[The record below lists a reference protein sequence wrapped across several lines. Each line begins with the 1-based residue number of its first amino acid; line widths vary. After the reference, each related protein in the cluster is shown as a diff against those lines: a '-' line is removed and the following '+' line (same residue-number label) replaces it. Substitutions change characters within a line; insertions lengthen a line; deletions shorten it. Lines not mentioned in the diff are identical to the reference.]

1 MKTTVPR
8 DEQLKRA
15 AQLRAIIMSTL
26 SSNAPIMRSD
36 LYTAIKPT
44 MDSLKYAEGS
54 LDNFLYTM
62 TKSGL
67 ISKGVDNGKVVYAAS
82 GTPLTVKPK
91 TEKVKSEL
99 PKTTSKTPAIT
110 IDIVKSTGRVRV
122 AFNGLVV
129 EIGVIK

>member
-1 MKTTVPR
+1 MPTIVPR

-15 AQLRAIIMSTL
+15 AQIRAVIVSTL
-26 SSNAPIMRSD
+26 NNNPNPITRSD
-36 LYTAIKPT
+36 LYVAIQQT
-44 MDSLKYAEGS
+44 MESLNYDEGS

-67 ISKGVDNGKVVYAAS
+67 ITKANIQGGKAVYAAS
-82 GTPLTVKPK
+82 GVTIPVKKTVIKP
-91 TEKVKSEL
+91 EKH
-99 PKTTSKTPAIT
+99 SKKDHPAIT

-129 EIGVIK
+129 EIGVIN